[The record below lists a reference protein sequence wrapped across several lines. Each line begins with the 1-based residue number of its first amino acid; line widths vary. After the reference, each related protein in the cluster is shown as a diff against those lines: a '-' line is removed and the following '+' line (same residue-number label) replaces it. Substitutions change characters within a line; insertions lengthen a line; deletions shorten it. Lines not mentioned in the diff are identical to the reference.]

1 MHSQVRQRY
10 RGAVTGLATATAVIS
25 LLAAGCS
32 KTVDDNGHSPST
44 QQSSSSEASPGL
56 PTLDVDKARDKA
68 KAASSAI
75 YEMIDM
81 PTAKVT
87 EPGPSVSTCDEDPE
101 HLYKTIHPWSV
112 YGVSEDELKA
122 GFQRLREEL
131 PKKGWKIVDY
141 GPNKSQAKSLSLTA
155 DSEKDR
161 FSVNAV
167 LIVST
172 PTNPHEKKPLIM
184 VNVVSGCWRA
194 PAGTD
199 LNTQY

>member
-1 MHSQVRQRY
+1 M
-10 RGAVTGLATATAVIS
+10 
-25 LLAAGCS
+25 
-32 KTVDDNGHSPST
+32 DDNGPSPST
-44 QQSSSSEASPGL
+44 QQSSSSEAASRL

-81 PTAKVT
+81 RTAKVT

-101 HLYKTIHPWSV
+101 HLYKTMHPWSV

-194 PAGTD
+194 PEGTD

>member
-1 MHSQVRQRY
+1 M
-10 RGAVTGLATATAVIS
+10 
-25 LLAAGCS
+25 
-32 KTVDDNGHSPST
+32 DDNGHSPST
-44 QQSSSSEASPGL
+44 QQSSASETTSGY

-75 YEMIDM
+75 YEMIGI
-81 PTAKVT
+81 PKGKAT
-87 EPGPSVSTCDEDPE
+87 ERGPAISTCDEDPE
-101 HLYKTIHPWSV
+101 HLYKTRHPWSV
-112 YGVSEDELKA
+112 YGVSEDDLKA

-141 GPNKSQAKSLSLTA
+141 GPNNSKAKSLSLTA

-172 PTNPHEKKPLIM
+172 PTNPHEQDPLLA
-184 VNVVSGCWRA
+184 VTVVSGCWRA
-194 PAGTD
+194 PKGTD